1 MGIALIM
8 LKSGA
13 TARGAQR
20 RLRNADGNVR
30 NALILEGQAP
40 KGPQKRHG

>member
-1 MGIALIM
+1 M

-13 TARGAQR
+13 TAREAQH

-30 NALILEGQAP
+30 KALSLKEQLP
-40 KGPQKRHG
+40 KGPQKQHG